1 MHALLPVRRQ
11 FIVGTVVASVLS
23 ETLNEMGA
31 NGGKYMRPVWF
42 GVIFV
47 LVYGLLS
54 MKSQAAQEVLTAYS
68 ELRGR

>member
-1 MHALLPVRRQ
+1 MR
-11 FIVGTVVASVLS
+11 SVWL
-23 ETLNEMGA
+23 
-31 NGGKYMRPVWF
+31 

-54 MKSQAAQEVLTAYS
+54 MKSEAAQEVLSAHS

>member
-1 MHALLPVRRQ
+1 MKQ
-11 FIVGTVVASVLS
+11 
-23 ETLNEMGA
+23 
-31 NGGKYMRPVWF
+31 VWL

-54 MKSQAAQEVLTAYS
+54 MKSQALQEPLTAHY